1 MAQTEQSDKQS
12 LYDQRIKRVRD
23 AVAGKEPDHV
33 PWTPV
38 VGYFYANAYGL
49 TPREAMEEPSLLMPN
64 VRSFLE
70 EYYPDLMMP
79 PVYPSIAGLEK
90 AGSMFIEF
98 PEPGTDASNDHGH
111 QQLDAD
117 YMEEEEYEEFINNCG
132 QFLLTKVGPRRFQ
145 ALKGLAAFPI
155 LSLCQI
161 NNSSLAAMAN
171 PEVAE
176 ALTCMLESAQ
186 LMARDLQKSLEAI
199 RIAKELGFPLLT
211 SVVLGHPYDNFACSV
226 RGFVNTLMDMYSSPE
241 DLSKSIDLYGEMM
254 WPQLEGMAKANAG
267 GFAFLP
273 LTSPGD
279 KFMSPE
285 NFDKFYWP
293 WLKRIVDMA
302 VENDVTPILVFEGN
316 CDTRV
321 ERLMELPPL
330 KTIVQFESADL
341 ARAKKMLHGIAC
353 VAGGMDNSLLMHGTP
368 EEVYDKTQRL
378 LDELAPGG
386 GYIMTTSMELEDAK
400 HENMKMW
407 RETTW
412 AWH

>member
-1 MAQTEQSDKQS
+1 MTQIEQADVQN
-12 LYDQRIKRVRD
+12 LYDQRLKRVRD
-23 AVAGKEPDHV
+23 AVAFKEPDHV
-33 PWTPV
+33 PWIPV

-49 TPREAMEEPSLLMPN
+49 SPRKAMEDPSLLMPN

-79 PVYPSIAGLEK
+79 PVCPSIDGLEK

-98 PEPGTDASNDHGH
+98 PEPGADGSNENGH

-132 QFLLTKVGPRRFQ
+132 QFLLTKVGPRRYQ
-145 ALKGLAAFPI
+145 ALKGLEAFSI

-161 NNSSLAAMAN
+161 NNSALAAMAN

-186 LMARDLQKSLEAI
+186 LMARDLQKSLEAV
-199 RIAKELGFPLLT
+199 RIAAELGFPLI
-211 SVVLGHPYDNFACSV
+211 SGVLGHPYDNFASSV
-226 RGFVNTLMDMYSSPE
+226 RGFVNTLMDMYSCPE

-267 GFAFLP
+267 GFAFFP

-293 WLKRIVDMA
+293 WLKRIVEMA
-302 VENDVTPILVFEGN
+302 AENDVTPILVFEGN

-321 ERLMELPPL
+321 ERLMELPPQ

-341 ARAKKMLHGIAC
+341 ARAKRMLHGIAC
-353 VAGGMDNSLLMHGTP
+353 VAGGMDNSLLIRGTP
-368 EEVYDKTQRL
+368 DEVYDKTQRL

-386 GYIMTTSMELEDAK
+386 GYIMSASMELENAR